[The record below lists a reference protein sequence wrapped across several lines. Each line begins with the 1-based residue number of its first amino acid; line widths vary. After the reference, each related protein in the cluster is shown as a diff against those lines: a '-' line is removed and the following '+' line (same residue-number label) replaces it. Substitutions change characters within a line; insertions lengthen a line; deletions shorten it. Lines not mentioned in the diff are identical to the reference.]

1 MPENEEN
8 DEKKNNGYVIDDKDK
23 DILLEL
29 VRDGTA
35 TYEELRDRTL
45 IPKTTVF
52 KRVAT
57 LRDEKILENL
67 KIHKDVF
74 KFNNV
79 ISLMAISGEYDL
91 IALVVGKSADE
102 ILLWAMRRLRKTP
115 GIERTHT
122 SFIATQKTD
131 ISKVLQVP
139 DDLFGD
145 NNRISLS

>member
-1 MPENEEN
+1 
-8 DEKKNNGYVIDDKDK
+8 
-23 DILLEL
+23 
-29 VRDGTA
+29 
-35 TYEELRDRTL
+35 
-45 IPKTTVF
+45 
-52 KRVAT
+52 
-57 LRDEKILENL
+57 
-67 KIHKDVF
+67 
-74 KFNNV
+74 
-79 ISLMAISGEYDL
+79 MAISGEYDL